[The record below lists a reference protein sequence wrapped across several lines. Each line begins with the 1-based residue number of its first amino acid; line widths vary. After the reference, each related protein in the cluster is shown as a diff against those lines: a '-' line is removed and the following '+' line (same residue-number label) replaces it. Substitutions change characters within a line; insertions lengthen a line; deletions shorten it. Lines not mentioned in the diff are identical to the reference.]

1 MKKILL
7 ISIFLFLIC
16 IVKNVS
22 AVEDYNTF
30 QEVDIYSGKMLD
42 DYTTEEYNKYY
53 KNVDKRKFW
62 GWRIYVVNKNIKAKF
77 ISETVFSYYNNGK
90 TPITYKYEL
99 SKTVVNKYSITAS
112 GSIKYNI
119 NGEIKKFKNNLDAEV
134 KINVTDETVTTTKEQ
149 NDLQI
154 IIDPFTVANLKIVGE
169 AKITNGVAAYYV
181 LWIRTERGGFE
192 YFVVTTQYP
201 RLEVLPV

>member
-53 KNVDKRKFW
+53 KNYRWTRYFP
-62 GWRIYVVNKNIKAKF
+62 
-77 ISETVFSYYNNGK
+77 SH
-90 TPITYKYEL
+90 L
-99 SKTVVNKYSITAS
+99 SS
-112 GSIKYNI
+112 
-119 NGEIKKFKNNLDAEV
+119 L
-134 KINVTDETVTTTKEQ
+134 
-149 NDLQI
+149 
-154 IIDPFTVANLKIVGE
+154 
-169 AKITNGVAAYYV
+169 
-181 LWIRTERGGFE
+181 
-192 YFVVTTQYP
+192 
-201 RLEVLPV
+201 

>member
-16 IVKNVS
+16 VVKNVS

-62 GWRIYVVNKNIKAKF
+62 GWRTHVVNNNIH
-77 ISETVFSYYNNGK
+77 I
-90 TPITYKYEL
+90 
-99 SKTVVNKYSITAS
+99 VNT
-112 GSIKYNI
+112 
-119 NGEIKKFKNNLDAEV
+119 
-134 KINVTDETVTTTKEQ
+134 KINFLIQVKPQV
-149 NDLQI
+149 
-154 IIDPFTVANLKIVGE
+154 
-169 AKITNGVAAYYV
+169 
-181 LWIRTERGGFE
+181 
-192 YFVVTTQYP
+192 
-201 RLEVLPV
+201 